1 MPAKRFFELRKTRN
15 FSQKLE
21 GTFEFIRLN
30 AKPLFKSLFFFS
42 SPFVLAGTFLISNI
56 FGAYFNVFSNAGA
69 GVDTGL
75 EDLMSIGFSAI
86 GFMFLMAFAGTM
98 IISTIYACV
107 RCYEQNGGAD
117 YEISDVWERVKKIYW
132 TIFGTTFL
140 YGILFFVVYLIVMVP
155 IALLAVVLSVLI
167 IPIMYIFMGFFLVV
181 MLTALPAQ
189 IFEGISMGT
198 ALNKAFRL
206 LKGNWWSSLG
216 LLILLLLIY
225 NVVVIIFGVPFY
237 AGMIFSFFSTTELD
251 LMEDIPFYITLLKYI
266 AGAVLLIG
274 SFMTYSIPL
283 VGMTIQ
289 YFGLSEEKD
298 ATALM
303 RKIDSFG
310 ETTANDSEE
319 EEEYH

>member
-1 MPAKRFFELRKTRN
+1 MPTKRFFELRKTRN

-30 AKPLFKSLFFFS
+30 AKPLFKSLFFFT
-42 SPFVLAGTFLISNI
+42 SPFVLAGTFLVSNI

-69 GVDTGL
+69 GVETGM
-75 EDLMSIGFSAI
+75 EEIMSIGFSAI
-86 GFMFLMAFAGTM
+86 GFMFLMAFAGSM

-117 YEISDVWERVKKIYW
+117 YDTSDVWERVKKIYW

-140 YGILFFVVYLIVMVP
+140 YGLLFFVVYLIVMVP
-155 IALLAVVLSVLI
+155 LALLAVVLSVLI
-167 IPIMYIFMGFFLVV
+167 IPVMYIFMGFFLVV

-198 ALNKAFRL
+198 ALSKSFRL
-206 LKGNWWSSLG
+206 LKGRWWSSLG

-237 AGMIFSFFSTTELD
+237 AGMIFSFFSTTQLD

-310 ETTANDSEE
+310 ETNDSEE